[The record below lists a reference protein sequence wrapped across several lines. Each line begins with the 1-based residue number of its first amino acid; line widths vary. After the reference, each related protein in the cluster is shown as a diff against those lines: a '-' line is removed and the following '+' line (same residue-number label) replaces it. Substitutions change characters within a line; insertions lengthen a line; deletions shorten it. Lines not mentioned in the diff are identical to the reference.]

1 MVSFKEALS
10 YVKSCAESEKVC
22 LIEPTQATLAILG

>member
-10 YVKSCAESEKVC
+10 HVKRYAESEKVS
-22 LIEPTQATLAILG
+22 LIDPAQAILGKLI